1 MKIKFEENKDCKKD
15 EKLNLK
21 KKEEKDQKHEKHE
34 KLQLLEFQ
42 TDAETPK
49 NRNRRASWDR
59 SIRSG
64 GKGRTTFDE
73 MLDKVVCP
81 KSFSSDFLAVKHHK
95 VNRAKYRHTYLTDE
109 CCTSN
114 GGNTFEVMQSN
125 LNEECCN
132 EGCRYEEVLENCD
145 SWRWDEI
152 DDGASMQL

>member
-1 MKIKFEENKDCKKD
+1 M
-15 EKLNLK
+15 
-21 KKEEKDQKHEKHE
+21 
-34 KLQLLEFQ
+34 
-42 TDAETPK
+42 
-49 NRNRRASWDR
+49 
-59 SIRSG
+59 
-64 GKGRTTFDE
+64 
-73 MLDKVVCP
+73 
-81 KSFSSDFLAVKHHK
+81 
-95 VNRAKYRHTYLTDE
+95 YLTDE